1 MPWYMYLAIAYLVII
16 NVVSFFFYFNE
27 GEAPSSRISAL
38 VLILLP
44 IVGGSLGAAIANYFI
59 DVEYKELRHWLAKIL
74 GYLPPIMFI
83 IHFLIIVSSIGVGNC
98 FSFVWDSAYASAGV
112 IGRIL
117 VVVNIISFVLIV
129 IRKSAYYIAPHGNYL
144 IPDLILIPI
153 IILGGATGALIAKLI
168 FNFKEDWSCNALME
182 VQNFI
187 YNWGM
192 FLICGVH
199 IALYIYFFAI
209 R

>member
-1 MPWYMYLAIAYLVII
+1 MPWYMYLAVAYLIII
-16 NVVSFFFYFNE
+16 NIVSFFFYFSE
-27 GEAPSSRISAL
+27 GESPSGRISAL

-83 IHFLIIVSSIGVGNC
+83 IHFSLIISTIGIGNC
-98 FSFVWDSAYASAGV
+98 ISFLWNAAHDSAGT
-112 IGRIL
+112 IGYIL
-117 VVVNIISFVLIV
+117 VIVNIISFILIIV
-129 IRKSAYYIAPHGNYL
+129 RKSAYYIAPHGNFL

-153 IILGGATGALIAKLI
+153 ILLGGATGALIAKLI
-168 FNFKEDWSCNALME
+168 FNFKEDWSHNAAME
-182 VQNFI
+182 FQNFI

-192 FLICGVH
+192 FIICGVH
-199 IALYIYFFAI
+199 IALYMYFFI

>member
-1 MPWYMYLAIAYLVII
+1 MAWYLYLLIAYLVII
-16 NVVSFFFYFNE
+16 NIVSFMFYFNE
-27 GEAPSSRISAL
+27 GEDPSGRISAL

-44 IVGGSLGAAIANYFI
+44 IAGGSLGAAIANYFI
-59 DVEYKELRHWLAKIL
+59 DVEYKELRRWLAKIL

-83 IHFLIIVSSIGVGNC
+83 IHFSIIVSLIGVGNC
-98 FSFVWDSAYASAGV
+98 FAFLWNSAYASAGV
-112 IGRIL
+112 IGCIL
-117 VVVNIISFVLIV
+117 VIINMLSFVLII
-129 IRKSAYYIAPHGNYL
+129 IRKSAYYIAPHGNFL
-144 IPDLILIPI
+144 IPDLILLPI

-182 VQNFI
+182 VQNFV

-192 FLICGVH
+192 FIICGVH
-199 IALYIYFFAI
+199 IALYIYFFVI